1 MYRNRFGETFTNNKV
16 YTKDIRYAI
25 IEGDIAETFEY
36 DFNTRL
42 DELEDKGYIIVNSDV
57 MVFDTKYV
65 GTIEYCYKDYL
76 YIERGEINGEQ
87 QVQDISGASKSFE
100 GTEGEEERGD

>member
-1 MYRNRFGETFTNNKV
+1 MDT
-16 YTKDIRYAI
+16 
-25 IEGDIAETFEY
+25 
-36 DFNTRL
+36 
-42 DELEDKGYIIVNSDV
+42 LESKGYVIVNSEII
-57 MVFDTKYV
+57 VFETKYV

-87 QVQDISGASKSFE
+87 QVQDISGAAKSFE

>member
-1 MYRNRFGETFTNNKV
+1 MYRNRFGEAFIDDKV
-16 YTKDIRYAI
+16 YVKDIRYAI

-42 DELEDKGYIIVNSDV
+42 DELEDKGYIIINSEV

-65 GTIEYCYKDYL
+65 GTIEYCHKDYL
-76 YIERGEINGEQ
+76 YKGGVVEDGEQ